1 MVRMFSDQ
9 QVAQIRRNLQTVMVV
24 LQDDRI
30 EGSPDSIAGNLVY
43 RNGSL
48 TGKRGTSEENG
59 ANNHDNLT
67 QHMGISS
74 SMLRLIIFSIML
86 REGFDIF

>member
-1 MVRMFSDQ
+1 MERVFSDE

-30 EGSPDSIAGNLVY
+30 DGGPDSIAGNLV
-43 RNGSL
+43 
-48 TGKRGTSEENG
+48 G
-59 ANNHDNLT
+59 AVASPANVGPANRTAQTITIST

-74 SMLRLIIFSIML
+74 SMLRLIIFNFLL
-86 REGFDIF
+86 RGGIDIF